1 MKARSKHEKN
11 CLRRFNKGII
21 DSPLISVIKVH
32 VSVRK
37 IYGYYTLPYFDH
49 KKPIQSNFV

>member
-11 CLRRFNKGII
+11 FIFNKGII